1 MFVPTMVQA
10 TKMDEVQGA
19 QREQAGK
26 GIIYRDLSYKVMQA
40 IFEVHNT
47 LGPGFIESIYEEALA
62 CELELRNIPFER
74 QKAVAVYYK
83 GRNVGDQ
90 RLDFV
95 VDDKIVLELKA
106 ASALTDVFKQQ
117 TLSYLKATGLRLGIL
132 VNFGTPRVEYKRI
145 AN

>member
-1 MFVPTMVQA
+1 
-10 TKMDEVQGA
+10 MDEVQGS

-26 GIIYRDLSYKVMQA
+26 GIIYRDLSYRVMQA
-40 IFEVHNT
+40 IFEVHST
-47 LGPGFIESIYEEALA
+47 LGPGFVESVYEEALA
-62 CELELRNIPFER
+62 YEMELRRIPFER
-74 QKAVAVYYK
+74 QKAVTVCYK

-117 TLSYLKATGLRLGIL
+117 TLSYLKATGLKLGIL
-132 VNFGTPRVEYKRI
+132 VNFGALRVEYKRI

>member
-1 MFVPTMVQA
+1 MDGVQ
-10 TKMDEVQGA
+10 EPQG
-19 QREQAGK
+19 EQARK
-26 GIIYRDLSYKVMQA
+26 GVIYRDLSYRVMQA
-40 IFEVHNT
+40 VFEVHNT
-47 LGPGFIESIYEEALA
+47 LGPGFVESVYEEALA
-62 CELELRNIPFER
+62 YEMELRGIPFER
-74 QKAVAVYYK
+74 QKAVAVCYK
-83 GRNVGDQ
+83 GRNVGNH

-95 VDDKIVLELKA
+95 VDDKIILELKA

>member
-1 MFVPTMVQA
+1 
-10 TKMDEVQGA
+10 MDGYEEPQEERA
-19 QREQAGK
+19 RK
-26 GIIYRDLSYKVMQA
+26 GIIYRDLSYRLMQA

-62 CELELRNIPFER
+62 CELELRNVPFER
-74 QKAVAVYYK
+74 QKAVTVCYK

-95 VDDKIVLELKA
+95 VDGKIVLELKA

-117 TLSYLKATGLRLGIL
+117 TLSYLKATGLKLGIL
-132 VNFGTPRVEYKRI
+132 VNFGVLRVEYKRI

>member
-1 MFVPTMVQA
+1 
-10 TKMDEVQGA
+10 MDEVQGS

-26 GIIYRDLSYKVMQA
+26 GIIYRDLSYRVMQA
-40 IFEVHNT
+40 IFEVHST
-47 LGPGFIESIYEEALA
+47 LGSGFVESVYEEALA
-62 CELELRNIPFER
+62 YEMELRGIPFER
-74 QKAVAVYYK
+74 QKAVTVCYK

-117 TLSYLKATGLRLGIL
+117 TLSYLKATGLKLGIL
-132 VNFGTPRVEYKRI
+132 VNFGALRVEYKRI